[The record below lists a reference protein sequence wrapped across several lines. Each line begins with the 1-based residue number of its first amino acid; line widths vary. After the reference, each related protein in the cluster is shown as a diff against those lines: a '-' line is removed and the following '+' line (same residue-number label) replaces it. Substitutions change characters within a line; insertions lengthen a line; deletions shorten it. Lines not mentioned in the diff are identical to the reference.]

1 MADRGSYFVTTYNRS
16 RLHEETEKER
26 EMENRKRAKGTSR
39 KNPKGEIEG
48 IVQVVSLEVST
59 CCRGLSRNSFS
70 RRSGTEA
77 CQAKNNQQ
85 ITDNSL
91 EEWRGRYSVITLSD
105 SSHKFNQF
113 AYIRLKLKDSVH
125 DRDRLLV
132 MFSSTN
138 TAESKG

>member
-1 MADRGSYFVTTYNRS
+1 M
-16 RLHEETEKER
+16 K
-26 EMENRKRAKGTSR
+26 
-39 KNPKGEIEG
+39 
-48 IVQVVSLEVST
+48 VST

-105 SSHKFNQF
+105 SSHKFNQYV
-113 AYIRLKLKDSVH
+113 YIRLKLKDSVH
-125 DRDRLLV
+125 DRGRLLV
-132 MFSSTN
+132 MFSSLCVDQHCGEQRLATRFQLPRRVDHYKIRRK
-138 TAESKG
+138 EGVMIL